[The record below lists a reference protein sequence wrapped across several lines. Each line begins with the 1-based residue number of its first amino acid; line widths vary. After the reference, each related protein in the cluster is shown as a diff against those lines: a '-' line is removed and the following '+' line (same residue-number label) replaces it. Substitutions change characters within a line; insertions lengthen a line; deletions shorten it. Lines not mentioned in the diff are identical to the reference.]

1 LTALETAP
9 LGSFAHEA
17 FLYESPA
24 QHLDRCA
31 AFIEE
36 GLDLDEPV
44 LVAVPSY
51 RLDVL
56 APRFAAAGDRVR
68 FENMEE
74 MGRNPAWIIPAWADF
89 AGPHVADER
98 PARGIGE
105 PIWPARSAD
114 QLVECARHE
123 SLLNLAFAQATGFTL
138 LCPYDVEGL
147 PDDVLDGALRN
158 HPTIHQ
164 HDRTEASDR
173 YHGDVPAALS
183 APLPPPPPD
192 VRFRPFEL
200 TTLTELRER
209 VRELGAEAG
218 LATDR
223 IEDLA
228 VVTTEAATNSVR
240 HAGGH
245 GTVGLWRDGGRVVCE
260 IRDSGTITDPLAG
273 RRRPDL
279 ERHGGRGLWLIQQ
292 LADLVQHR
300 VTPDAQVLR
309 IHVGT

>member
-1 LTALETAP
+1 VTALDTAP
-9 LGSFAHEA
+9 LGPFAHEA
-17 FLYESPA
+17 FLYGSPA
-24 QHLDRCA
+24 EHLDRCA

-36 GLDLDEPV
+36 GLDAQEPV

-51 RLDVL
+51 RLEVL

-89 AGPHVADER
+89 AGPHVADGQ

-147 PDDVLDGALRN
+147 SDEVLEGALHN

-164 HDRTEASDR
+164 HDRTEASDS
-173 YHGDVPAALS
+173 YHGDIPAAL
-183 APLPPPPPD
+183 ATPLPAPPPD
-192 VRFRPFEL
+192 VRFERFDL
-200 TTLTELRER
+200 TTLTE
-209 VRELGAEAG
+209 VRDRARRLGAEARLG
-218 LATDR
+218 TER

-240 HAGGH
+240 HGGGH
-245 GTVGLWRDGGRVVCE
+245 GTIGLWRDGDGVVCE

-279 ERHGGRGLWLIQQ
+279 DRHGGRGLWLIQQ

-309 IHVGT
+309 IHLGA